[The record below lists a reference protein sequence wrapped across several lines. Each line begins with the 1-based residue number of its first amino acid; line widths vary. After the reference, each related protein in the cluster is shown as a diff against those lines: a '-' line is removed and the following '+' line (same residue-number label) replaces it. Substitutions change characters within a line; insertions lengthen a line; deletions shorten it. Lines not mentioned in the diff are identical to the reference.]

1 MMNSSALVKK
11 TILCKRCII
20 LWLTV
25 LFEIFIVLK
34 YKNFAVDLH
43 FNNIYESMLL
53 LFKFSVII
61 IQYLFFISIYME
73 NYQKDY
79 LLLRCGNIKT
89 LRKVLLIDVLK
100 LTLFFICIFNVE
112 IIFLIKIMFNSI
124 LSYEVIKYL
133 FITVIFQF
141 LSFLLLGYL
150 CVVIFLK
157 TYKVFKMTIIT
168 IVLYFIAIFILQD
181 LFSYFVLEAGIK
193 SDKVINMFRN
203 IGSLYI
209 IAAIHYIHSNSKV
222 VDIYERD

>member
-1 MMNSSALVKK
+1 MNSSALVKK

-61 IQYLFFISIYME
+61 IQYL
-73 NYQKDY
+73 
-79 LLLRCGNIKT
+79 
-89 LRKVLLIDVLK
+89 
-100 LTLFFICIFNVE
+100 
-112 IIFLIKIMFNSI
+112 
-124 LSYEVIKYL
+124 
-133 FITVIFQF
+133 
-141 LSFLLLGYL
+141 SFLLLGYL

-157 TYKVFKMTIIT
+157 TYKVLKMTIIT